1 MPGHEAEDRSI
12 TLPPTPLACS
22 PPSRRLCPDLLA
34 VPATPPSPVLGRHRG
49 LSFCCCGRAACPAH
63 LAVLCTPHTLRPT
76 TVSVP
81 AALPLAFPLQPST
94 SACSQPRIMVRP
106 PPHTLPVKP
115 RHTRWTCSAA
125 LVSRSG
131 ALGWPQSHPRTIRR
145 KCGNNSAECRNNPPL
160 NAHLDGCGV
169 QSSGARS

>member
-1 MPGHEAEDRSI
+1 MPRHEAEDRSI

-34 VPATPPSPVLGRHRG
+34 VTAPPPSPVLGRHRG
-49 LSFCCCGRAACPAH
+49 QPPVAVTARLALRTLPCSAH
-63 LAVLCTPHTLRPT
+63 HTLRPT

-81 AALPLAFPLQPST
+81 AALPLAFPFQPST

-115 RHTRWTCSAA
+115 RATLWTDSAA

-145 KCGNNSAECRNNPPL
+145 ECGNSSAECRNNPPL

-169 QSSGARS
+169 